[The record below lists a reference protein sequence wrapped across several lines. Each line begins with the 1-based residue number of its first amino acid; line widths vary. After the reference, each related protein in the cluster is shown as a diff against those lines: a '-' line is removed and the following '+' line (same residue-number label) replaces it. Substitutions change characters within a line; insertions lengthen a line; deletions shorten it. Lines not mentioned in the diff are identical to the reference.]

1 MKLTKQ
7 MQALADLLHAEK
19 NVCHDIME
27 SEERNGRKGETL
39 YEIEASEA
47 CTLGCVLALIEDPK
61 HFDRIAEIYAEDI
74 AKVIA
79 DREAFK
85 K

>member
-47 CTLGCVLALIEDPK
+47 
-61 HFDRIAEIYAEDI
+61 
-74 AKVIA
+74 
-79 DREAFK
+79 
-85 K
+85 